1 MCVVALQCRNCRISS
16 STRRSWVWGAAE
28 VARTHLLILYCNQMS
43 CNVVKGH
50 KMKTMLSRLVSLTR
64 IGGVGPPKSA
74 PRQWQEPRTC
84 RYIDSD
90 VASPIIAIFK
100 SLKKDSTSSIYVIL
114 LLLLCLLSTFK
125 LLWHWFLVNA
135 SLPQLLSCW
144 LWPKTEVEIDSE
156 FLNPEGQRIG
166 YFLWTL
172 KHKVCG
178 CYLVR
183 FFMFS
188 NCYRSHLS
196 NETLVILA
204 DLHSSIN

>member
-50 KMKTMLSRLVSLTR
+50 KMETMLSRLVSHSDWWCW
-64 IGGVGPPKSA
+64 PPQSA

-84 RYIDSD
+84 RYIGLD
-90 VASPIIAIFK
+90 VAPPIVAIFK

-125 LLWHWFLVNA
+125 LLWHWFLVDA
-135 SLPQLLSCW
+135 LLPQLISCW
-144 LWPKTEVEIDSE
+144 LWPQTEVEIDSE

-166 YFLWTL
+166 YFL
-172 KHKVCG
+172 
-178 CYLVR
+178 
-183 FFMFS
+183 
-188 NCYRSHLS
+188 
-196 NETLVILA
+196 
-204 DLHSSIN
+204 